1 MSETS
6 SNWDGDYEHLFFSSL
21 VIELFFSFFNYSLFS
36 GKPVIHG
43 RPVLAPGLGWVYPN
57 WSKSEISPQLPN
69 QQVWTWTSD
78 IILANET
85 NGGSSKDFLPW
96 KRSPLL
102 LGIVSGYDDWKWYN
116 HLAASLE
123 LNLTLKLAA
132 QKDGGNLS
140 PWWYCWL
147 LIFLKVPTG
156 VSYLQLSC

>member
-6 SNWDGDYEHLFFSSL
+6 SNWDGDYQHLFFL
-21 VIELFFSFFNYSLFS
+21 DNRTLFSFFNYSLFS
-36 GKPVIHG
+36 GKPVIHA

-69 QQVWTWTSD
+69 QQVWTWTCD

-85 NGGSSKDFLPW
+85 NEGGVHQKISSPW

-102 LGIVSGYDDWKWYN
+102 LGIVSGYDAWKWYN
-116 HLAASLE
+116 HLAASVE

-132 QKDGGNLS
+132 QKDGENPS

-147 LIFLKVPTG
+147 LIF
-156 VSYLQLSC
+156 